1 MKTTTALL
9 SLSLAFLWPAFAGAD
24 QVILDDLILDGSQCV
39 GFDCV
44 NGETFG
50 FNTIV
55 LKENNVRIH
64 FQDTSSSASF
74 PTTDWTL
81 EANDSASG
89 GASYFAIVNA
99 DSAAYPFAVYAGAP
113 DSALVVTERGVGLGV
128 EPMRTFH
135 MTASDTPTIR
145 VEQNGLAGWPAYV
158 WDIGANESS
167 FFVRDSMTNELP
179 LRIAAGAPTAS
190 VAIDAAGHVGLG
202 TDAPAASLHVVGGD
216 GTVYAIYDDVT
227 NDSTWTESFGA
238 HPTLAGVSA
247 WTLTESQTGAEAAR
261 ITADGQMEIP
271 GALTQGSSRRT
282 KHGFASVRADEVLDK
297 VAALEIS
304 RWRYK
309 KDARDSEH
317 IGPMAEDFYRAFGLG
332 ADDRHI
338 APADMAAVALSANQ
352 ALDAKIRA
360 QADEIALLRRANA
373 HLEERLARIER
384 AFGQP

>member
-1 MKTTTALL
+1 
-9 SLSLAFLWPAFAGAD
+9 
-24 QVILDDLILDGSQCV
+24 
-39 GFDCV
+39 
-44 NGETFG
+44 
-50 FNTIV
+50 
-55 LKENNVRIH
+55 
-64 FQDTSSSASF
+64 
-74 PTTDWTL
+74 
-81 EANDSASG
+81 
-89 GASYFAIVNA
+89 
-99 DSAAYPFAVYAGAP
+99 
-113 DSALVVTERGVGLGV
+113 
-128 EPMRTFH
+128 MRTFH
-135 MTASDTPTIR
+135 MAASDTPTIR

-190 VAIDAAGHVGLG
+190 LAIDEAGHVGLG
-202 TDAPAASLHVVGGD
+202 TDAPAASLHVVSGD

-238 HPTLAGVSA
+238 HPTLANVSA

-309 KDARDSEH
+309 KDASDSEH

-352 ALDAKIRA
+352 ALDAKVRA
-360 QADEIALLRRANA
+360 QAEEIALLRRANA